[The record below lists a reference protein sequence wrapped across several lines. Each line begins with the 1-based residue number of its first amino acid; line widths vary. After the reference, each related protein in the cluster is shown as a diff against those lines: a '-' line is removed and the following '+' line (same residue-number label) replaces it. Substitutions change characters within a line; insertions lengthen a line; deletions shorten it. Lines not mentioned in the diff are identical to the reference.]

1 MSHGGRIELAVYE
14 TFEDLFGRRSTLDE
28 LITDIR
34 SFRQQS
40 VLWVCATIV
49 TGLQL
54 WGGVDCQ
61 PEVYARF
68 LPSFSTPILKHVS

>member
-1 MSHGGRIELAVYE
+1 MIASSRTELAIYE

-34 SFRQQS
+34 SFRQQP
-40 VLWVCATIV
+40 VCATIV

-54 WGGVDCQ
+54 WGGVDSQ

-68 LPSFSTPILKHVS
+68 FSLFSTPTPGRVS